1 MIVMRNGWVELAQ
14 RTGQVVRIANEPVYE
29 GELVMANR
37 FTDEYVFDES
47 KRVSDKVIGYMAYVK
62 LTNGFEKTVYW
73 TIDEVKRHALRY
85 SQTYKRGY
93 GVWVDNFDAMAKK
106 TLVKNLI
113 IKYVPKSIQ
122 LTTATEADQAAF
134 TGDID
139 NPKPVYVDNPHEE
152 EVGDAVDFEE
162 VDTDSGE
169 VQNGEEKTVIVVE
182 EDNGAPEQQEPSNG
196 ELFNE
201 PRQREE

>member
-1 MIVMRNGWVELAQ
+1 VKLV
-14 RTGQVVRIANEPVYE
+14 NEAVYE
-29 GELVMANR
+29 GELVSKNR
-37 FTDEYVFDES
+37 FTDEYVFDET
-47 KRVSDKVIGYMAYVK
+47 KRVSDTVIGYMAYIK

-85 SQTYKRGY
+85 SQTYKKGY

-106 TLVKNLI
+106 SLVKHLI

-122 LTTATEADQAAF
+122 LTTATEADQASF

-139 NPKPVYVDNPHEE
+139 NPKAVYLDNPQND
-152 EVGDAVDFEE
+152 EVGEAVDFEE
-162 VDTDSGE
+162 VDTESGE
-169 VQNGEEKTVIVVE
+169 VQQEEEPKTIIVVE
-182 EDNGAPEQQEPSNG
+182 DDEPTNG

-201 PRQREE
+201 KEQQ